1 MNKPVKIKG
10 PRKPLL
16 DRFPFRMFPFTL
28 LRGFLM
34 FLADLYRMAKVQV
47 ERSVRLQL
55 VLTFGVCL
63 LASLL
68 FYTISSAVFGQINK
82 GTVIDYS
89 FGINRIDHEA
99 RNLVEL
105 LEPVELE
112 GGEEPFLPEE
122 PGMSEGGE
130 ESSQKVPAEPAPQ
143 GDSSFHPAGAGS
155 TAQPVPGQNAAGAGS
170 AVQAPVGAA
179 PTAAAAGSVPQAP
192 TAGAAPTA
200 AAGSPS
206 VPVVPATAGTVTQ
219 PPSTPSA
226 PSVPAAPPPV
236 VGAPSSTTAQ
246 PVPDAEAEQRRLEQ
260 QERKQRQFLS
270 TVKRLASNDKYKTV
284 ITDLE
289 GRVVFR
295 SENAPETYVDVHSV
309 IRNAMDARNRS
320 DEERTEFSSFY
331 PVTYNNQ
338 KSYLIVTGIP
348 QPVISYSKGTSPLS
362 MLSAFAVFIFLF
374 YYLTQRKMRYIEEL
388 AGGLRII
395 ATGNLDHR
403 VIERSKDELG
413 SLAKDMNQMVA
424 DLQHKIEEE
433 RRSERSKNEL
443 ITNVSHDLRTPLTL
457 IMGYLKL
464 LHDRNYESPEQAA
477 GYVGIA
483 YSKAEKLRGLIEDLF
498 EYTKYSSQD
507 VPLHKKGVVLNEVLE
522 QLLEE
527 YVTLSEEQ
535 QLTLIRSIPSERLN
549 VRVDV
554 EQIIRVFENLLGN
567 AVKYS
572 PKPGVISV
580 GMAKDRTHAVV
591 RISNQAD
598 ALTRTELE
606 QLFDRFYRVDSA
618 RTSSNGGSGLGLAI
632 AKSIVESHGGSIW
645 AESEKDEIHL
655 YVKLKLME

>member
-1 MNKPVKIKG
+1 MSKPVKIKK

-16 DRFPFRMFPFTL
+16 DRFPFRLFPFTL
-28 LRGFLM
+28 LRGFLL
-34 FLADLYRMAKVQV
+34 FLADLYKMAKVQV

-63 LASLL
+63 LASLI
-68 FYTISSAVFGQINK
+68 FYSISSAIFGQINK

-89 FGINRIDHEA
+89 VGIDRIDSEA
-99 RNLVEL
+99 RGLVEL
-105 LEPVELE
+105 LEPVEVDE
-112 GGEEPFLPEE
+112 EEEPETPPEE
-122 PGMSEGGE
+122 PEGGSQ
-130 ESSQKVPAEPAPQ
+130 ESVP
-143 GDSSFHPAGAGS
+143 SSFVA
-155 TAQPVPGQNAAGAGS
+155 PG
-170 AVQAPVGAA
+170 
-179 PTAAAAGSVPQAP
+179 TDRAAAGSEGTGAASGLANGAGP
-192 TAGAAPTA
+192 AGAAGTGA
-200 AAGSPS
+200 ASGRANGAG
-206 VPVVPATAGTVTQ
+206 PAGAASTGAASGRANGAASAGAA
-219 PPSTPSA
+219 STGA
-226 PSVPAAPPPV
+226 AQAAPAAPVAAGVAAAPAVPAMPP
-236 VGAPSSTTAQ
+236 APLEPGTPS
-246 PVPDAEAEQRRLEQ
+246 DAEQQERDAENQKWRLEQ
-260 QERKQRQFLS
+260 QERNKRQFLS
-270 TVKRLASNDKYKTV
+270 TVKRLAANENYKTV

-309 IRNAMDARNRS
+309 IRNAMNARNSRDDS
-320 DEERTEFSSFY
+320 RTEFSSFY
-331 PVTYNNQ
+331 PVTFNNQ

-348 QPVISYSKGTSPLS
+348 QPVISYRKGTSPLS

-403 VIERSKDELG
+403 VIERTNDELG

-424 DLQHKIEEE
+424 DLQHRIEEE

-464 LHDRNYESPEQAA
+464 LHDRSYDSPEQAA

-498 EYTKYSSQD
+498 EYTKYSSQE
-507 VPLHKKGVVLNEVLE
+507 VPLHRKDVILNEVLE

-535 QLTLIRSIPSERLN
+535 QLTLIRSLPQDRLA

-554 EQIIRVFENLLGN
+554 EKIIRVFENLLGN

-572 PKPGVISV
+572 QKPGVISV
-580 GMAKDRTHAVV
+580 GMAKDRGWAIV
-591 RISNQAD
+591 RISNKAD
-598 ALTRTELE
+598 ALTRDQLE
-606 QLFDRFYRVDSA
+606 QLFDRFYRVDAA
-618 RTSSNGGSGLGLAI
+618 RTSSSGGTGLGLAI

-645 AESEKDEIHL
+645 AESDQGEIHF
-655 YVKLKLME
+655 YVKLKLQE